1 MKLDLRG
8 NKAVAWIELAS
19 NMLKWHPSVNM
30 VMNLWD
36 PREYRISK
44 PAIM

>member
-8 NKAVAWIELAS
+8 NKAVAGIELTS
-19 NMLKWHPSVNM
+19 NMFKWHTFVNM

-36 PREYRISK
+36 PQEYRISR